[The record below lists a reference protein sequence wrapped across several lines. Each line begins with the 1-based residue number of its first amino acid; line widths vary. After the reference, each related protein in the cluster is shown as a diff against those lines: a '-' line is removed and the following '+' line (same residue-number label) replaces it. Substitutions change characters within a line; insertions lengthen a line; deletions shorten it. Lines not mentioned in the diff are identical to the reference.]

1 MEKNLSGEHGSI
13 ELSDDMVANLENYL
27 PGSPS
32 AEKNAALLLDRIV
45 DTLDQIDQRLQ
56 QAGRELKNS
65 TEFKQHRAA
74 QQAVQ
79 AAILAI
85 QLDTAGR
92 K

>member
-1 MEKNLSGEHGSI
+1 MEKNLSGEHVPL

-27 PGSPS
+27 PGSPL
-32 AEKNAALLLDRIV
+32 ADKNEALLLDRIV
-45 DTLDQIDQRLQ
+45 DKLDQLDQRLQ
-56 QAGRELKNS
+56 QEGRELKNS
-65 TEFKQHRAA
+65 TEFTQHRAA

-79 AAILAI
+79 AAILTI

>member
-1 MEKNLSGEHGSI
+1 MEKNLSSDYVPI

-27 PGSPS
+27 PGSPQTD
-32 AEKNAALLLDRIV
+32 KNAALLLDQIV
-45 DTLDQIDQRLQ
+45 DKLDQLDQRLQ
-56 QAGRELKNS
+56 QEGRVLKNS

>member
-1 MEKNLSGEHGSI
+1 MEKNLSDEHI
-13 ELSDDMVANLENYL
+13 PLELSDDMVANLENYL
-27 PGSPS
+27 PGSPP
-32 AEKNAALLLDRIV
+32 ADKNEALLLDRIV
-45 DTLDQIDQRLQ
+45 DKLDQLDQRLQ
-56 QAGRELKNS
+56 QEGRELKNS
-65 TEFKQHRAA
+65 TEFTQHCAA